1 MVNVSTDTYKLFV
14 HPKIKLKKRR
24 SNNNN
29 SKGQWLNFSLFA
41 TKPFYY
47 PSHCEVNLIGSE
59 KMGNLK
65 YESNAEKIIENFKNM
80 TVIAQKEGISFVN
93 DSMNK
98 VVSLAKPLTP
108 VKSGNL
114 RRGYRVVKARK
125 LSSGRIVG
133 EVINN
138 EHYFKYVEEGHRTKN
153 GGFVKGKFMLTR
165 ATNLANMSYIPRRFK
180 QMAIKIVKK
189 GK

>member
-1 MVNVSTDTYKLFV
+1 
-14 HPKIKLKKRR
+14 
-24 SNNNN
+24 
-29 SKGQWLNFSLFA
+29 
-41 TKPFYY
+41 
-47 PSHCEVNLIGSE
+47 
-59 KMGNLK
+59 MGDLK

-108 VKSGNL
+108 VKSGDL

-125 LSSGRIVG
+125 LSTGRIVG
-133 EVINN
+133 AAINN

-153 GGFVKGKFMLTR
+153 GEFVKGRFMLTR

>member
-1 MVNVSTDTYKLFV
+1 
-14 HPKIKLKKRR
+14 
-24 SNNNN
+24 
-29 SKGQWLNFSLFA
+29 
-41 TKPFYY
+41 
-47 PSHCEVNLIGSE
+47 
-59 KMGNLK
+59 MGNLK

-133 EVINN
+133 AVINN
-138 EHYFKYVEEGHRTKN
+138 EHYFKYVEEGQKVARGQLIALVDLAAIQSAGKN
-153 GGFVKGKFMLTR
+153 TDMVVVFTNGDKVKSLEIEPARDVK
-165 ATNLANMSYIPRRFK
+165 AND
-180 QMAIKIVKK
+180 KIGSVSNKA
-189 GK
+189 

>member
-1 MVNVSTDTYKLFV
+1 
-14 HPKIKLKKRR
+14 
-24 SNNNN
+24 
-29 SKGQWLNFSLFA
+29 
-41 TKPFYY
+41 
-47 PSHCEVNLIGSE
+47 
-59 KMGNLK
+59 
-65 YESNAEKIIENFKNM
+65 
-80 TVIAQKEGISFVN
+80 
-93 DSMNK
+93 MNK